1 MTAEV
6 RDAPKKRP
14 ESSRPRPAVDRH
26 FLQRNAVSLPAYF
39 RRLRLFGRF
48 GQLIK
53 SIFAAI
59 SISFDLTSRFLDASN
74 VPSIHCQDLPPERRL
89 PVTSSLDELPQ
100 AAERR
105 PEFGGR
111 NRHNLEGLMSK
122 TVGGQSQSRVL
133 PAKL

>member
-26 FLQRNAVSLPAYF
+26 FFQRNAVSLPAYF

-59 SISFDLTSRFLDASN
+59 SISFDLTLSLSWTPPTLLPFIPDSAVKPKMPEARCNPGAAKASD
-74 VPSIHCQDLPPERRL
+74 C
-89 PVTSSLDELPQ
+89 
-100 AAERR
+100 
-105 PEFGGR
+105 
-111 NRHNLEGLMSK
+111 
-122 TVGGQSQSRVL
+122 
-133 PAKL
+133 